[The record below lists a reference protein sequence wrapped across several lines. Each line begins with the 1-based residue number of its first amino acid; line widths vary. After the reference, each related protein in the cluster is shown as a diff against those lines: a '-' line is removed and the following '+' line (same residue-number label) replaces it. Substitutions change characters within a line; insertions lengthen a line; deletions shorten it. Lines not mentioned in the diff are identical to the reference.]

1 MTEITL
7 KIPDSKVLFFK
18 ELVQNL
24 GFDFTIRV
32 DAIPEEHKTIVRD
45 RIKTAKKEDYIS
57 WEEARKQLKV
67 K

>member
-7 KIPDSKVLFFK
+7 KIPDAKVSFFM

-24 GFDFTIRV
+24 GFDFSMPT
-32 DAIPEEHKTIVRD
+32 DEIPEEHKQLVRQ

-57 WEEARKQLKV
+57 WDEARKQLKV

>member
-7 KIPDSKVLFFK
+7 KIPDAKLTFFM
-18 ELVQNL
+18 ELVKNL
-24 GFDFTIRV
+24 GFDFTIPV
-32 DAIPEEHKTIVRD
+32 DPIPEEHKTIVRD

-57 WEEARKQLKV
+57 WDEARKQLKV

>member
-7 KIPDSKVLFFK
+7 KIPDSKVLFFM

>member
-7 KIPDSKVLFFK
+7 KIPDSKVLFFM

-24 GFDFTIRV
+24 GFDLTIRV